1 MLNRRM
7 RRAIRANRLARF
19 LWLAQDAAD
28 RWATRQAIM
37 HFTAVFRRSCTTD
50 QDGEPLSDPDSDFSS
65 TPRNIS
71 TKAYVPLP
79 SYDPPRIDF
88 AAPKPPNWS

>member
-19 LWLAQDAAD
+19 LWLAQDATD

-65 TPRNIS
+65 TPRNIQPRPMFPCPPTIRRES
-71 TKAYVPLP
+71 TLQ
-79 SYDPPRIDF
+79 R
-88 AAPKPPNWS
+88 PKPPNWS